1 MTVAFGGKTV
11 LNDRNFRYLGQAGK
25 FAFNC
30 MGKREL
36 LQIFEQKSDMGP
48 TFENQSG
55 SDT

>member
-1 MTVAFGGKTV
+1 MAFGGKTV